1 MHKDELKN
9 VLINGICMPKSAVS
23 NQDTDLLYAVANGQ
37 MNPSDDVLN
46 VSNSVMIVTKRELK
60 VLKVDGGNPK
70 DDYVF
75 SNPSGICYDVNDN
88 LYVCD
93 SGFNRVKVFDK
104 NMVVI
109 KIIDAATNAQDPL
122 SQPKSVST
130 YRDRLFVCDSAN
142 HRIVVY
148 EIIDQGK
155 DFKFRS
161 IYGSGYGDERGML
174 QYPLECCN
182 DSKGILYVRDHHNY
196 RIQAFDLEGNPLHL
210 LEVNSEWET
219 IYSMTVNDN
228 GDIYVA
234 KIVNLQEKDTTGK
247 PNTLNKYFIDI
258 Y

>member
-9 VLINGICMPKSAVS
+9 VLVNGICMPKSTESGHDPDV
-23 NQDTDLLYAVANGQ
+23 LYAVTNAQ

-46 VSNSVMIVTKRELK
+46 VSNSVIIVTRRELK
-60 VLKVDGGNPK
+60 VLKVESGNPNE
-70 DDYVF
+70 DYVF
-75 SNPSGICYDVNDN
+75 SNPSGICYDRHEN

-109 KIIDAATNAQDPL
+109 QVIDVAADGQDRL

-130 YRDRLFVCDSAN
+130 FQDTLFVCDSAN
-142 HRIVVY
+142 HRIVTY
-148 EIIDQGK
+148 EIIDRGK

-161 IYGSGYGDERGML
+161 IYGYGYGDEHGML
-174 QYPLECCN
+174 QYPLECCA

-196 RIQAFDLEGNPLHL
+196 RVQAFDLDGKPLQL
-210 LEVNSEWET
+210 IEVNSQWET
-219 IYSMTVNDN
+219 IYSMTVNEN

-234 KIVNLQEKDTTGK
+234 KIVHFQEKDKTGK
-247 PNTLNKYFIDI
+247 VNTINKYFIDI